1 VQPLQEG
8 IYHGFEYTRPEDLAQ
23 VTNVELIED
32 EVLERIQGVLQ
43 AISVIPDLYSKC
55 DHKNPPADVSIVM
68 CAILKFVETDACKL
82 LTIDAHLGHNFD
94 DLPTLP
100 SHAGFEGTSGSGT
113 ASAGVGGGSTALAIP
128 VDNEAKSDSKVN
140 PDDFIV

>member
-1 VQPLQEG
+1 
-8 IYHGFEYTRPEDLAQ
+8 
-23 VTNVELIED
+23 
-32 EVLERIQGVLQ
+32 
-43 AISVIPDLYSKC
+43 
-55 DHKNPPADVSIVM
+55 M
-68 CAILKFVETDACKL
+68 CAILKFVETDAYKL

-128 VDNEAKSDSKVN
+128 VDNEAKSDSKGN
-140 PDDFIV
+140 LDDFIVEPNQSARQGTFSGKWSLETDVAASASRIVPKMPRQTYTLRSGESSLK

>member
-1 VQPLQEG
+1 
-8 IYHGFEYTRPEDLAQ
+8 
-23 VTNVELIED
+23 
-32 EVLERIQGVLQ
+32 
-43 AISVIPDLYSKC
+43 
-55 DHKNPPADVSIVM
+55 M

-100 SHAGFEGTSGSGT
+100 SHAGFEGTGGSGT

>member
-1 VQPLQEG
+1 MQPLQEG

-23 VTNVELIED
+23 VTNVELTKD

-43 AISVIPDLYSKC
+43 AVSVIPDQYHER

-100 SHAGFEGTSGSGT
+100 PCAGFEGADGSRT
-113 ASAGVGGGSTALAIP
+113 ASTGVGRGIAASAIP
-128 VDNEAKSDSKVN
+128 MDNEGN
-140 PDDFIV
+140 PDDFIVQPI

>member
-1 VQPLQEG
+1 MQ
-8 IYHGFEYTRPEDLAQ
+8 
-23 VTNVELIED
+23 
-32 EVLERIQGVLQ
+32 
-43 AISVIPDLYSKC
+43 
-55 DHKNPPADVSIVM
+55 
-68 CAILKFVETDACKL
+68 
-82 LTIDAHLGHNFD
+82 HLGQNCD

-100 SHAGFEGTSGSGT
+100 PHASFEGADGSGT